1 MVSFSNVFL
10 IWSTV
15 VALLLSVFALAD
27 NQWPDE
33 VSTVTFHKRFI
44 AIVFY
49 LFTIVAASITLWGTY
64 SGGGGGGAMM
74 GGGPGY

>member
-1 MVSFSNVFL
+1 MVSISNVFL
-10 IWSTV
+10 IWTAV

-49 LFTIVAASITLWGTY
+49 LFTIVAASITLWATY
-64 SGGGGGGAMM
+64 QSGGAPSGLGGG
-74 GGGPGY
+74 Y